1 MYTEI
6 ELIKLKEMNP
16 DHSVIQKLCDDFL
29 MCKVIL
35 RSVRKIVSDS
45 PQYIGSGLER
55 DVEGAGR

>member
-1 MYTEI
+1 MYTEE
-6 ELIKLKEMNP
+6 ELLRLKEANQ
-16 DHSVIQKLCDDFL
+16 DHSVIQKLCEGFL
-29 MCKVIL
+29 ECKTIL